1 MKQFLYIF
9 CSFAISIAVLDSCTK
24 PGIVNPGGHKD
35 YTPIELTKAE
45 QGISAEIN
53 GFGQELFKNLY
64 QPQNQMIS
72 PLSVSLAFSMAAF
85 GADGKTENQI
95 CSVLGFEDYNS
106 AQIGSYY
113 EKMIDA
119 LIKADKKTLLKVANS
134 AWFADSYPILDTY
147 KEGIKKFYHSDA
159 YNVDFSSPE
168 TGKKINSWVS
178 DNTGGK
184 ITDLVSDIDGDIKM
198 LLVNAL
204 YFNGRW
210 SNVFSDNTEFNYF
223 TGIDGNKSRIDMKKY
238 YKGQYSAS
246 EGFEMAEIPYGNTA
260 YVMDVIL
267 PPDGMQFEDAVL
279 SFDKKMYDTLLSGQE
294 ERDIDMKMPSFKF
307 ESSFDIVKALVA
319 MGMDLPFTPLADFSK
334 MSGQALSIT
343 GAVHKTSIEVD
354 KEGTVAAAATHISFG
369 MTASSL
375 PVQFFINRP
384 FIFVI
389 RERST
394 NTILFIG
401 QKVR

>member
-1 MKQFLYIF
+1 M
-9 CSFAISIAVLDSCTK
+9 
-24 PGIVNPGGHKD
+24 
-35 YTPIELTKAE
+35 TKAE

-223 TGIDGNKSRIDMKKY
+223 IGIDGNKSRIDMKKY

-354 KEGTVAAAATHISFG
+354 KEGTVAAAATRISY
-369 MTASSL
+369 MEASSG